1 MLQQLLPNDLF
12 SLMLVFAR
20 VGGAVMLLPGF
31 GENYVS
37 PRVRLLFA
45 LAITVVLT
53 PIVIDRVPAQPN
65 SLLNIFFLVGGEVLI
80 GVFFGGLARLMVSAL
95 QSVACDSVE
104 LLPDRYKRIRA
115 RTLALCAELQP
126 EDTVVQS
133 MPDVSPT
140 KWHLAHITW
149 FFEHFVLEPH
159 VSDYQRFD
167 EQFHFL
173 FNSYYYSAGQMHLR
187 SQRGLLSRPTYSEA
201 LRYRAY
207 VDDAM
212 EHLLKIQDA
221 ALADLVE
228 LGLNHEQQHQEL
240 LLTDIKHVLS
250 CNPLRPAAFSS
261 LQQAPASESPDLRFI
276 NGESGIKRIGAA
288 VDGFCFDSETPR
300 HDALLHEHRLA
311 NRLVTNGEYRAFI
324 NDGGYRDS
332 NLWLSDGWAVVNEHG
347 WNRPLYWSEDLS
359 TEFTLG
365 GQQSIVEDAPVCHVS
380 FYEADA
386 FARWA
391 GARLPTEFEWEHAA
405 ASEPTEGNLMDAD
418 YLHPVAARGDAR
430 QFFGD
435 VWEWT
440 SSSYAP
446 YPGFIPLAG
455 SLGEYNGKFMCN
467 QMTVRGGS
475 CATAADHIRASY
487 RSFFYPD
494 ARWQFLGFRLAKDGN
509 N

>member
-1 MLQQLLPNDLF
+1 
-12 SLMLVFAR
+12 
-20 VGGAVMLLPGF
+20 
-31 GENYVS
+31 
-37 PRVRLLFA
+37 
-45 LAITVVLT
+45 
-53 PIVIDRVPAQPN
+53 
-65 SLLNIFFLVGGEVLI
+65 
-80 GVFFGGLARLMVSAL
+80 MVSAL
-95 QSVACDSVE
+95 QSVARNSVE

-115 RTLALCAELQP
+115 KTLALCAELQP

-149 FFEHFVLEPH
+149 FFEHFILEPH
-159 VSDYQRFD
+159 LAGYQRFD

-173 FNSYYYSAGQMHLR
+173 FNSYYYSVGQMHSR
-187 SQRGLLSRPTYSEA
+187 SRRGLLSRPTLAEIIC
-201 LRYRAY
+201 YRAHIDEA
-207 VDDAM
+207 VQRLLESRPDDAT
-212 EHLLKIQDA
+212 
-221 ALADLVE
+221 LADLVV

-261 LQQAPASESPDLRFI
+261 LRQAPVSEASELRFV

-288 VDGFCFDSETPR
+288 VDGFCFDNETPR

-311 NRLVTNGEYRAFI
+311 SRLVTNGEYREFI
-324 NDGGYRDS
+324 SDGGYRDS
-332 NLWLSDGWAVVNEHG
+332 NLWLADGWAVVNEHG
-347 WNRPLYWSEDLS
+347 WNRPLYWNEDLT

-365 GQQSIVEDAPVCHVS
+365 GQHNIVEAAPVCHVS

-391 GARLPTEFEWEHAA
+391 GARLPTEFEWELAA
-405 ASEPTEGNLMDAD
+405 AGRATDGNLMDVNH
-418 YLHPVAARGDAR
+418 LHPVAATRNTS
-430 QFFGD
+430 QLFGD

-446 YPGFIPLAG
+446 YPGFVPLAG

-475 CATAADHIRASY
+475 CVTSADHIRASY